1 MLPQT
6 PLRQTGDV
14 EVAQWVRTLA
24 NKAED
29 LSPVHGPRMVGG
41 ERRLS
46 EMSSGDHTCHGVCKH
61 MYTIKITD
69 FF

>member
-1 MLPQT
+1 M
-6 PLRQTGDV
+6 
-14 EVAQWVRTLA
+14 AQWVRTLA
-24 NKAED
+24 SKAED
-29 LSPVHGPRMVGG
+29 LSPVHGSRMVGG

-46 EMSSGDHTCHGVCKH
+46 EMSSDDHTCHGVCKH